1 LLKADNIERASLL
14 NKVSLL
20 GYNARE
26 NKDGMHVGR
35 KIKMTEKKFNPDKA
49 HILMSEDRKNLLQP
63 DNLLEHLNVQK
74 YDVIAD
80 LGAGTGFFTIP
91 AAKRTQEKVYA
102 VDIEP
107 KMLGLLK
114 ENANKENIENIHYV
128 ESDLDQIKLADKS
141 VNKVII
147 SHVMHE
153 VPSVDRTINEIKR
166 ILQQEGQMLVVEW
179 EAIETESGP
188 PHHIRIPSTEMKDI
202 LEKAGFDAE
211 IIPIK
216 QANYAV
222 KAVLN

>member
-1 LLKADNIERASLL
+1 
-14 NKVSLL
+14 
-20 GYNARE
+20 
-26 NKDGMHVGR
+26 MHVGR
-35 KIKMTEKKFNPDKA
+35 KIKMTEKKFNTDKA
-49 HILMSEDRKNLLQP
+49 HIMMSEDRKNLLQP

-141 VNKVII
+141 VINVII
-147 SHVMHE
+147 FHMISE
-153 VPSVDRTINEIKR
+153 VSSISQALNTI
-166 ILQQEGQMLVVEW
+166 
-179 EAIETESGP
+179 
-188 PHHIRIPSTEMKDI
+188 
-202 LEKAGFDAE
+202 
-211 IIPIK
+211 
-216 QANYAV
+216 
-222 KAVLN
+222 